1 MLATWIDAVRRNHGV
16 EHATVA
22 VLFSRTGPQRIAGRA
37 SADGFFIIGSVD
49 EGQLLSCAREALE
62 RMQHGEGD
70 LAVSPHCGTNI
81 AVTAALSTLAT
92 MNTFAKHPERRLR
105 DRFGDAFTGSI
116 FAIVAAQPL
125 GRLVQKYLTTRADVD
140 GMQVIE
146 VRTFFPGVRKVITS
160 GA

>member
-1 MLATWIDAVRRNHGV
+1 MLRGWIDAVRRNHGV

-37 SADGFFIIGSVD
+37 SADGFFILGSVD
-49 EGQLLSCAREALE
+49 DDQLLSCAREALD
-62 RMQHGEGD
+62 RMQGGEGE

-81 AVTAALSTLAT
+81 AVTAGLSTLAT
-92 MNTFAKHPERRLR
+92 MRTFAKHPERALR

-116 FAIVAAQPL
+116 FAIIAAQPI
-125 GRLVQKYLTTRADVD
+125 GRLVQRYLTTRADVA
-140 GMQVIE
+140 GMSIVE
-146 VRTFFPGVRKVITS
+146 VRTYFPGVRKVITS